1 MPGRPWTDEQV
12 EQLLGRVLQVG
23 VVLAAAVVLLGGV
36 GYLLGHAMQEYDYR
50 VFRGEPV
57 DLRTLE
63 GIMRGALGLDGR
75 DVVQLGVV
83 LLLATPIARV
93 ALSAFAFAR
102 QRDVTYVLVTS
113 VVLLLLLASLLA
125 G

>member
-23 VVLAAAVVLLGGV
+23 VVLAAAVVLVGGV
-36 GYLLGHAMQEYDYR
+36 GYLLGHAMQAYDYR

-57 DLRTLE
+57 DLRTLA
-63 GIMRGALGLDGR
+63 GIVRGALGLDGR

-83 LLLATPIARV
+83 LLLATPIVRV

>member
-1 MPGRPWTDEQV
+1 MDGRAGGAAAGSGAPGRRRPGGG
-12 EQLLGRVLQVG
+12 GRPARRGRLS
-23 VVLAAAVVLLGGV
+23 A
-36 GYLLGHAMQEYDYR
+36 GHAMQAYDYR

-63 GIMRGALGLDGR
+63 GIVRGALGLDGR

>member
-1 MPGRPWTDEQV
+1 
-12 EQLLGRVLQVG
+12 
-23 VVLAAAVVLLGGV
+23 
-36 GYLLGHAMQEYDYR
+36 MQAYDYR

>member
-12 EQLLGRVLQVG
+12 ERLLGRVLQVG
-23 VVLAAAVVLLGGV
+23 VVLAAVVLVGGV
-36 GYLLGHAMQEYDYR
+36 VFLLGHAMQAYDYH
-50 VFRGEPV
+50 VFRGESV

-63 GIMRGALGLDGR
+63 GIVQGASGLDGR
-75 DVVQLGVV
+75 DVIQLGVV

-102 QRDVTYVLVTS
+102 QRDVTYVVVTS
-113 VVLLLLLASLLA
+113 LVLLLLLASLLA